1 MANSGYYSGIEIK
14 GLDEI
19 NRKLQGLPER
29 VRRKHVR
36 KSLEDAANIVRNEA
50 RRRAKKALVP
60 TRPDLGHMADHIESK
75 VWVTLYRANATVGV
89 DWQTHSY
96 GHLVEFGHK
105 LPGGGET
112 KKQPFMRPAFDNKSR
127 EALDRLL
134 TDLRDAVEKEASNG
148 S

>member
-1 MANSGYYSGIEIK
+1 MANSGIEIQ

-19 NRKLQGLPER
+19 NRKLQSLPEKL
-29 VRRKHVR
+29 RRKYVR
-36 KSLEDAANIVRNEA
+36 ESLLAAANIVRDEA

-89 DWQTHSY
+89 DWVTHSY

>member
-1 MANSGYYSGIEIK
+1 MANSGIEIQ

-19 NRKLQGLPER
+19 NRKLQALPEKL
-29 VRRKHVR
+29 RRKHVR
-36 KSLEDAANIVRNEA
+36 RSLLSAANIVRDEA

-75 VWVTLYRANATVGV
+75 AWVTMYKANATVGV
-89 DWQTHSY
+89 DWPGRSY
-96 GHLVEFGHK
+96 GHLMEFGHK

-112 KKQPFMRPAFDNKSR
+112 KKQPFMRPAYDTKA
-127 EALDRLL
+127 ETALNQLV